1 MKTTSYYL
9 INGITFYR
17 LVAAPFLIF
26 LIFTEC
32 IDIFKWLLGISFF
45 TDLIDGWLA
54 RKFNVASVFGTRLD
68 SIADDLTILAAV
80 TGMIVLKK
88 DFFLSERLILT
99 VLLGL
104 FAVQNIVALI
114 RYKKT
119 TSFHT
124 YFAKVAAILQGTFFI
139 FLFFLPE
146 PLYVLFYAAAIIT
159 GIELSEEILL
169 VYYLPEWKAN
179 VKGLFWVLKKKLPH

>member
-1 MKTTSYYL
+1 MQRTSYYV

-17 LVAAPFLIF
+17 LVAAPFLVF
-26 LIFTEC
+26 LIFTGR
-32 IDIFKWLLGISFF
+32 IDLFKWLLGISFF

-54 RKFNVASVFGTRLD
+54 RQFKVASVFGTKLD

-80 TGMIVLKK
+80 TGMIVLKR
-88 DFFLSERLILT
+88 DFFFSEFPVLM

-104 FAVQNIVALI
+104 FAAQNIMALI
-114 RYKKT
+114 RYKKI

-124 YFAKVAAILQGTFFI
+124 YFAKAAAILQGVFFI
-139 FLFFLPE
+139 LLFFLPE
-146 PLYVLFYAAAIIT
+146 PVYVLFYAAAIIT
-159 GIELSEEILL
+159 AIELAEEILL

-179 VKGLFWVLKKKLPH
+179 VKGLFWVIKERKIQ